1 METKDQTNEVEQ
13 EIVNPQDSAT
23 ANEAENTSE
32 AQTAENADTKP
43 TAVAEKETKT
53 EPTTEIADIAKA
65 EIKAEVVV
73 EEVKTEKETSLEEA
87 IIEEKEAIITKEASI
102 EVEAALVEAE
112 ETAEVESVIE
122 TTEEIEKEVVE
133 TEKVIEETTLEEVL
147 VEEKEATDI
156 KKAAIEIEATLDEA
170 EAKVSEVTIIDEKDT
185 EEAEAEID
193 YTELSL
199 EQLVDALVQIV
210 KVDDILSIKEKV
222 GIIKGQYIKKIKQ
235 IKQDHFDKFKQ
246 EGGIEEEYESLKFDY
261 EEQYKGAFAIYKKK
275 RVEYIQELEK
285 QKEVNLKKKEDLL
298 ESLRKMII
306 SDENLNKIYKEFQEL
321 QVQWREIGLVPQTQV
336 NNLWENYHF
345 LVEKF
350 FDKVKLNKELMMIG
364 LNKNLNEKIL
374 LCERTEELLLE
385 KSINKS
391 FQLLQEFHTKWKE
404 IGPVPQEKNDEIWER
419 FKSATDKV
427 NKRRHDYYEILHE
440 DQKSNLVLKT
450 ALCERIET
458 IIEEKVEDSKDW
470 NKKTDEVNALF
481 AEWKTLGPAP
491 KKFNDAIWS
500 RFKTAINSFFD
511 TRKEFQNKIKN
522 EQMNNYHIKID
533 LIAQAEAIKNNT
545 DWKETTFEFIKLQKK
560 WKELGPVPRKYSDKI
575 WKNFRASCDYFFNA
589 KEDFFKNIG
598 QVEEDNKKL
607 KLELIE
613 KIKEQQFSD
622 KQEDN
627 LKIIKD
633 FQRQWIEIGRVPFK
647 DKTKLQSTYSKVVD
661 KHLSSLNIDSFEFEN
676 AGFKTKIE
684 NMENK
689 NDASRLILK
698 EIGYLRSKIE
708 NMQKDVNLWDN
719 NISFFA
725 NSKNAD
731 LLKADFEKKIAK
743 GKKEINVFKA
753 KIRQF
758 DKMMR
763 GLK

>member
-1 METKDQTNEVEQ
+1 
-13 EIVNPQDSAT
+13 
-23 ANEAENTSE
+23 
-32 AQTAENADTKP
+32 
-43 TAVAEKETKT
+43 
-53 EPTTEIADIAKA
+53 
-65 EIKAEVVV
+65 
-73 EEVKTEKETSLEEA
+73 
-87 IIEEKEAIITKEASI
+87 
-102 EVEAALVEAE
+102 
-112 ETAEVESVIE
+112 
-122 TTEEIEKEVVE
+122 
-133 TEKVIEETTLEEVL
+133 
-147 VEEKEATDI
+147 
-156 KKAAIEIEATLDEA
+156 
-170 EAKVSEVTIIDEKDT
+170 
-185 EEAEAEID
+185 
-193 YTELSL
+193 
-199 EQLVDALVQIV
+199 
-210 KVDDILSIKEKV
+210 
-222 GIIKGQYIKKIKQ
+222 
-235 IKQDHFDKFKQ
+235 
-246 EGGIEEEYESLKFDY
+246 
-261 EEQYKGAFAIYKKK
+261 
-275 RVEYIQELEK
+275 
-285 QKEVNLKKKEDLL
+285 
-298 ESLRKMII
+298 
-306 SDENLNKIYKEFQEL
+306 
-321 QVQWREIGLVPQTQV
+321 
-336 NNLWENYHF
+336 
-345 LVEKF
+345 
-350 FDKVKLNKELMMIG
+350 
-364 LNKNLNEKIL
+364 
-374 LCERTEELLLE
+374 
-385 KSINKS
+385 
-391 FQLLQEFHTKWKE
+391 
-404 IGPVPQEKNDEIWER
+404 
-419 FKSATDKV
+419 
-427 NKRRHDYYEILHE
+427 
-440 DQKSNLVLKT
+440 
-450 ALCERIET
+450 
-458 IIEEKVEDSKDW
+458 
-470 NKKTDEVNALF
+470 
-481 AEWKTLGPAP
+481 
-491 KKFNDAIWS
+491 
-500 RFKTAINSFFD
+500 
-511 TRKEFQNKIKN
+511 
-522 EQMNNYHIKID
+522 MNNYHIKID